1 MANVVIVDTDFAS
14 MYSRVTW
21 YVTDDALHNFAEKK
35 GCVTKYNIPNGQEI
49 KFRRFN
55 SVNFA

>member
-1 MANVVIVDTDFAS
+1 MANVVIVDTDFAF

-35 GCVTKYNIPNGQEI
+35 GCVTEYNIQNGQEI
-49 KFRRFN
+49 KF
-55 SVNFA
+55 S